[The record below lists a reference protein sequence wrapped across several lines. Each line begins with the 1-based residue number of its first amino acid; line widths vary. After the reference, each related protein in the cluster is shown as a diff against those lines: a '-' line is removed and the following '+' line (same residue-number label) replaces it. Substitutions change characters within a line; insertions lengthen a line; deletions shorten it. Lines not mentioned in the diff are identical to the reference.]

1 MADTIRAAST
11 TAPTIEIAT
20 TAIMIAGI
28 GVQIV
33 ATMGEIEGNGAID
46 AFGQQASTLS
56 TGLVSDKRS
65 STTARR
71 VTGRLDGTSNSNDAA
86 R

>member
-1 MADTIRAAST
+1 MT
-11 TAPTIEIAT
+11 
-20 TAIMIAGI
+20 MIAGI

-46 AFGQQASTLS
+46 AFVRLASTLS

-65 STTARR
+65 STTARQVPR
-71 VTGRLDGTSNSNDAA
+71 YASGQPMALLRRPFFTKQRFVDLMKKRP
-86 R
+86 